1 MAQLDNA
8 ADSDSEERGFESLW
22 AGQNKAS
29 TLVVGALFF
38 DSKGIRTRSPSRI
51 GSPWR
56 RCEGHKMRRFAK
68 RTNSCGARIPL
79 GEPEKSIDFV
89 GAFFNEIRLAAS
101 EIASL

>member
-1 MAQLDNA
+1 
-8 ADSDSEERGFESLW
+8 
-22 AGQNKAS
+22 
-29 TLVVGALFF
+29 VVGALFF

-68 RTNSCGARIPL
+68 RTNSCGARILL
-79 GEPEKSIDFV
+79 GGPEKSIDFV